1 MLPAFCVPGL
11 CLGSCFFSGP
21 PKPVKAR
28 YDCCGLSSFGASI
41 STNVFVASGFG
52 IWFSVLVAVSSLTS
66 LVSGSFFFSFL
77 AGTSSFGA
85 WPFIGVGFSWIGGGD
100 MALLTSLFLRGS
112 FLLFLLDISPF
123 GPGVNPLI
131 AGQDARGLPH
141 LRVHLRTVPEA

>member
-52 IWFSVLVAVSSLTS
+52 IWFSVLVAVSSFTS
-66 LVSGSFFFSFL
+66 LVSGSFFFFL
-77 AGTSSFGA
+77 FG
-85 WPFIGVGFSWIGGGD
+85 WHLIIWHMTIHRSWI
-100 MALLTSLFLRGS
+100 FL
-112 FLLFLLDISPF
+112 
-123 GPGVNPLI
+123 NWWW
-131 AGQDARGLPH
+131 
-141 LRVHLRTVPEA
+141 